1 MDSGTELTL
10 GVGLGFLSV
19 ALGVLGLIMKSECE
33 EVSCCWG
40 ACYCRKPQK
49 HKKESGESRETSCVT
64 LPPSPPPLPR
74 P

>member
-10 GVGLGFLSV
+10 GIGRGFRSV

-40 ACYCRKPQK
+40 ACYCRKPRK
-49 HKKESGESRETSCVT
+49 HKKETGTPREDSCVT
-64 LPPSPPPLPR
+64 LPPSPSPLPQ

>member
-10 GVGLGFLSV
+10 GVGLGFISV

-40 ACYCRKPQK
+40 ACYCRKPRK
-49 HKKESGESRETSCVT
+49 HKKDEPDASRDASSLT
-64 LPPSPPPLPR
+64 LPPSPPLPQ